1 MKNFNNLAKLFRYVN
16 ENGDNVTFDFAGGFL
31 INKPVGIDTVSVTL
45 SQAKGI
51 NQTGATIQSKNVQP
65 RPVNI
70 TGYIVGE
77 DQADK
82 KEKLLS
88 VIRPDLGGKLYA
100 DDYYLHVYPTAT
112 PNIDP
117 KQWGAQ
123 FQFSLLA
130 AYPYWCK
137 DDSASVALAG
147 IEPLFKVGHWDS
159 AKQCVVGDWNIS
171 RQYQFGR
178 LKQELFM
185 NVPNRGQVPVP
196 FTATFTASGDVENP
210 KITNAATGKFLIVN
224 KSLVS
229 GERLSVQI
237 THDRTYVTSSVD
249 GDCRGALSLKSN
261 LFQLEVGDNV
271 LKPEAKSGLANLQ
284 VGIDFATEIVGIAL

>member
-16 ENGDNVTFDFAGGFL
+16 ENGDSVTFDFAGGFL
-31 INKPVGIDTVSVTL
+31 INKPTGIDTVSVTL

-70 TGYIVGE
+70 TGYLVG
-77 DQADK
+77 DMQARN

-100 DDYYLHVYPTAT
+100 DDYYLNVYPTAT
-112 PNIDP
+112 PNIEP
-117 KQWGAQ
+117 KRWGAQ

-147 IEPLFKVGHWDS
+147 IEQLFKFP
-159 AKQCVVGDWNIS
+159 WNIS
-171 RQYQFGR
+171 KAYQFGR

>member
-16 ENGDNVTFDFAGGFL
+16 KNGDSVTFDFAGGFL
-31 INKPVGIDTVSVTL
+31 INKPTGIDTVSVTL

-70 TGYIVGE
+70 TGYLVG
-77 DQADK
+77 DMQARN

-100 DDYYLHVYPTAT
+100 DDYYLNVYPTAT
-112 PNIDP
+112 PNIEP
-117 KQWGAQ
+117 KRWGAQ

-147 IEPLFKVGHWDS
+147 IEQLFKFP
-159 AKQCVVGDWNIS
+159 WNIS
-171 RQYQFGR
+171 KAYQFGR

-229 GERLSVQI
+229 GERVSVQI

>member
-1 MKNFNNLAKLFRYVN
+1 MDDLKNFNNLSKLFRYVN
-16 ENGDNVTFDFAGGFL
+16 ENGDSVTFDYAGGYL
-31 INKPVGIDTVSVTL
+31 INKPTGIDTVTVSL

-70 TGYIVGE
+70 NGYLVG
-77 DQADK
+77 DGQAAS
-82 KEKLLS
+82 KEKLIS
-88 VIRPDLGGKLYA
+88 VIRPDLAGKLYA
-100 DDYYLHVYPTAT
+100 DDYYLNVWPTAT
-112 PNIDP
+112 PSIEA

-137 DDSASVALAG
+137 DDSASVVLAG
-147 IEPLFKVGHWDS
+147 IEPLFKFP
-159 AKQCVVGDWNIS
+159 WNIS
-171 RQYQFGR
+171 RPYRFGR
-178 LKQELFM
+178 MKLEQFM
-185 NVPNRGQVPVP
+185 NVPNSGQVPVP
-196 FTATFTASGDVENP
+196 FTATFAASGDVENP

-224 KSLVS
+224 KPLVS
-229 GERLSVQI
+229 GERLAVQI

-271 LKPEAKSGLANLQ
+271 LKPEAKSGLENLL
-284 VGIDFATEIVGIAL
+284 VNIDFATEIVGIAL

>member
-1 MKNFNNLAKLFRYVN
+1 VGNVKNFNNLAKLFRYVN
-16 ENGDNVTFDFAGGFL
+16 KNGDSVTFDFAGGFL
-31 INKPVGIDTVSVTL
+31 INKPTGIDTVSVTL

-70 TGYIVGE
+70 TGYLVG
-77 DQADK
+77 DMQARN

-100 DDYYLHVYPTAT
+100 DDYYLNVYPTAT
-112 PNIDP
+112 PNIEP
-117 KQWGAQ
+117 KRWGAQ

-147 IEPLFKVGHWDS
+147 IEQLFKFP
-159 AKQCVVGDWNIS
+159 WNIS
-171 RQYQFGR
+171 KAYQFGR

-229 GERLSVQI
+229 GERVSVQI

>member
-1 MKNFNNLAKLFRYVN
+1 MRNFNNLSKLFRYVN
-16 ENGDNVTFDFAGGFL
+16 DNGDSITFDFAGGYL
-31 INKPVGIDTVSVTL
+31 INKPTGIDMVSVSL

-51 NQTGATIQSKNVQP
+51 NQTGATIQSRNVQP

-70 TGYIVGE
+70 TGYLVG
-77 DQADK
+77 DAQTVG

-88 VIRPDLGGKLYA
+88 VVRPDIGGKLYA
-100 DDYYLHVYPTAT
+100 DDYYLTVYPTAT
-112 PNIDP
+112 PNIEP
-117 KQWGAQ
+117 KRWGAQ

-147 IEPLFKVGHWDS
+147 IEPLFRFP
-159 AKQCVVGDWNIS
+159 WNIS
-171 RQYQFGR
+171 RAYQFGR
-178 LKQELFM
+178 LKRELFM
-185 NVPNRGQVPVP
+185 NVLNRGQVPVP
-196 FTATFTASGDVENP
+196 FTAVFSASGDVEKP
-210 KITNAATGKFLIVN
+210 KITHVATGKFLVVN
-224 KSLVS
+224 KSLVN
-229 GERLSVQI
+229 GERLTVQI

-271 LKPEAKSGLANLQ
+271 LKPEAESGLDNLQ
-284 VGIDFATEIVGIAL
+284 VSVDFATEIVGIAL

>member
-1 MKNFNNLAKLFRYVN
+1 VGNVRNFNNLSKLFRYVN
-16 ENGDNVTFDFAGGFL
+16 DNGDSITFDFAGGYL
-31 INKPVGIDTVSVTL
+31 INKPTGIDTVSVSL

-51 NQTGATIQSKNVQP
+51 NQTGATIQSRNVQP

-70 TGYIVGE
+70 TGYLVG
-77 DQADK
+77 DAQTVG

-88 VIRPDLGGKLYA
+88 VVRPDIGGKLYA
-100 DDYYLHVYPTAT
+100 DDYYLTVYPTAT
-112 PNIDP
+112 PNIEP
-117 KQWGAQ
+117 KRWGAQ

-147 IEPLFKVGHWDS
+147 IEPLFRFP
-159 AKQCVVGDWNIS
+159 WNIS
-171 RQYQFGR
+171 RAYQFGR
-178 LKQELFM
+178 LKRELFM
-185 NVPNRGQVPVP
+185 NVLNRGQVPVP
-196 FTATFTASGDVENP
+196 FTAVFSASGDVEKP
-210 KITNAATGKFLIVN
+210 KITHVATGKFLVVN
-224 KSLVS
+224 KGLVN
-229 GERLSVQI
+229 GERLTVQI

-271 LKPEAKSGLANLQ
+271 LKPEAESGLDNLQ
-284 VGIDFATEIVGIAL
+284 VSVDFATEIVGIAL